1 VIRRLLLFAA
11 LGGLTLLPCALPA
24 QSTRPTRYVAFGDSI
39 TEGVGDDPS
48 RQPALGYTPRLGALL
63 VGAGIQADIINQGL
77 GGEATPEG
85 LNRLSSALVGTQPDD
100 VLLLME
106 GTNDVSRGIPLEA
119 TRFNLNEMARRAEA
133 RGLNVVQGTIFPRR
147 PDAKMDADNVETLIL
162 SQNIRDMAGR
172 RDRDLVDLFEIF
184 ISRPDRFPALYATS
198 VGYDPVGHPNA
209 AGYDLIAQTFFQTLT
224 DVDRVPPVTGLMT
237 PLPGAD
243 RVAAATSIDV
253 DVWDFGAG
261 IDLANTRLLINGT
274 AVDVTPT
281 GDTQR
286 ARLSYK
292 PAQPLRGV
300 VRVGLRSRDLALP
313 TPNTVD
319 REIAR
324 FTIAGTT
331 LLKGDLDQSGR
342 VDGADLV
349 QLAILFGSR
358 RGENRFRPTADLNND
373 DIVDG
378 QDLAILA
385 ANFGKSSF

>member
-1 VIRRLLLFAA
+1 MIRRLLLFTA
-11 LGGLTLLPCALPA
+11 LGGLALLPCSLSA
-24 QSTRPTRYVAFGDSI
+24 QRPTRYVAFGDSI
-39 TEGVGDDPS
+39 TEGFGDDPS
-48 RQPALGYTPRLGALL
+48 RPAGYTPRLGALL
-63 VGAGIQADIINQGL
+63 VGAGIQADIINQGV

-85 LNRLSSALVGTQPDD
+85 LNRLASALVGTQADD

-106 GTNDVSRGIPLEA
+106 GTNDVSRGVPLEA

-133 RGLNVVQGTIFPRR
+133 RGLIVVNATILPRR

-162 SQNIRDMAGR
+162 SQNVRDMAGR
-172 RDRDLVDLFEIF
+172 RGRDLADIFEAF
-184 ISRPDRFPALYATS
+184 ISRPDRFPTLYYTTT
-198 VGYDPVGHPNA
+198 YDPVGHPNA

-224 DVDRVPPVTGLMT
+224 DVDRMPPVTGLMT
-237 PLPGAD
+237 PEPGAT
-243 RVAAATSIDV
+243 RVAADTSIEV

-261 IDLANTRLLINGT
+261 IDLANTRLLINGSP
-274 AVDVTPT
+274 VDVTPT
-281 GDTQR
+281 GDSQR

-313 TPNTVD
+313 TPNSVD

-324 FTIAGTT
+324 FTITGTT
-331 LLKGDLDQSGR
+331 FLKGDLDQSGR
-342 VDGADLV
+342 VDGSDLV
-349 QLAILFGSR
+349 HLAILFGSR
-358 RGENRFRPTADLNND
+358 RGELRFRPTADLNND

>member
-11 LGGLTLLPCALPA
+11 LGLALLPCVLPA
-24 QSTRPTRYVAFGDSI
+24 QTSRPPRYVAFGDSI

-48 RQPALGYTPRLGALL
+48 RPAGYTPRLGALL
-63 VGAGIQADIINQGL
+63 VGAGIQADIINQGV

-85 LNRLSSALVGTQPDD
+85 LNRLSLALVGTQPDD

-106 GTNDVSRGIPLEA
+106 GTNDISRGIPLET

-133 RGLNVVQGTIFPRR
+133 RGLIVVQGTIFPRR

-172 RDRDLVDLFEIF
+172 RGRDLADIFEIF
-184 ISRPDRFPALYATS
+184 ISRPDRFPTLYATS
-198 VGYDPVGHPNA
+198 TGYDPVGHPNA
-209 AGYDLIAQTFFQTLT
+209 AGYDLIAQAFFQTLT
-224 DVDRVPPVTGLMT
+224 DVDKVPPVAGLMT
-237 PLPGAD
+237 PLPGVT
-243 RVAAATSIDV
+243 RVAADTSIEL

-261 IDLANTRLLINGT
+261 IDLANTRLLINGSP
-274 AVDVTPT
+274 VDVTPT
-281 GDTQR
+281 GDTHR

-300 VRVGLRSRDLALP
+300 VRVGLRSRDLVLP

-324 FTIAGTT
+324 FTIVGTT
-331 LLKGDLDQSGR
+331 FLKGDLDQSGR
-342 VDGADLV
+342 VDGSDLV
-349 QLAILFGSR
+349 HLAILFGSR
-358 RGENRFRPTADLNND
+358 RGETRFRPNADLNND

-378 QDLAILA
+378 LDLAVLT